1 MKYPVEHPRDWE
13 RLTKPTFAEHAV
25 QRLREPVLRMRA
37 KRLRVGVDLHVVKR
51 AAMPLAPDE
60 VLLICALRNASKYL
74 PSFLAHYRS
83 LGLRRFAFVDDQS
96 EDETRSLLSQED
108 GVDIFESNV
117 RFGASARGLIW
128 RDMLV
133 DLYGRNRWYVS
144 VDVDEYLVFPGSEHR
159 PLNAFIDDLR
169 RHKLRR
175 SMAVMLDIY
184 PETTLGTAPTHTP
197 LEAFPTVVCPLYDT
211 SSYSMTKHYK
221 CTTVRGGPRARL
233 FDSHLRLTKFPV
245 IYMDRRSLF
254 TGVGGH
260 SPLPLHRNHSAVH
273 AILLH
278 YKFTT
283 ESLTEFHRLLA
294 DDQHPRRSEHY
305 RKITQNDGFNE
316 TLSMHYAG
324 SARIEGSH
332 QLVNSGFMQAL

>member
-1 MKYPVEHPRDWE
+1 MKYPVEHARDWE
-13 RLTKPTFAEHAV
+13 RLNKPTFAEHAV
-25 QRLREPVLRMRA
+25 QLLKEPLLRMRA
-37 KRLRVGVDLHVVKR
+37 KRMQIGVDLHVVKR
-51 AAMPLAPDE
+51 AAMLPARDE
-60 VLLICALRNASKYL
+60 VLLICVVRNASKYL

-96 EDETRSLLSQED
+96 DDETRSLLLQED

-117 RFGASARGLIW
+117 RFGAAARGLIW

-144 VDVDEYLVFPGSEHR
+144 VDVDEYLVFPGSENR
-159 PLNAFIDDLR
+159 PLISFIADLR
-169 RHKLRR
+169 KHSLRR
-175 SMAVMLDIY
+175 SLAVMLDVY
-184 PETTLGTAPTHTP
+184 PETPLGAAPTHTP
-197 LEAFPTVVCPLYDT
+197 LEAFPTVVSPLYDL
-211 SSYSMTKHYK
+211 SSYSMDKHYK

-245 IYMDRRSLF
+245 IYMDRPSLF
-254 TGVGGH
+254 TGVGAH
-260 SPLPLHRNHSAVH
+260 SPLPLRRNHSAVH

-283 ESLTEFHRLLA
+283 ESLAEFHRLLA

-316 TLSMHYAG
+316 ALSLRYAG
-324 SARIEGSH
+324 SARFEGSR
-332 QLVNSGFMQAL
+332 QLVDSGFMQAL

>member
-1 MKYPVEHPRDWE
+1 MKYPVEHARDWE
-13 RLTKPTFAEHAV
+13 HLIKPTLAEHAI
-25 QRLREPVLRMRA
+25 QCLREPFL
-37 KRLRVGVDLHVVKR
+37 RLRANGLRSGVDLRVVKR
-51 AAMPLAPDE
+51 AATLPAADE
-60 VLLICALRNASKYL
+60 VLLICVLRNASKYL

-83 LGLRRFAFVDDQS
+83 LGVRRFAFVDDQS
-96 EDETRSLLSQED
+96 EDSTRPLLLQED
-108 GVDIFESNV
+108 GVDIFESSV
-117 RFGASARGLIW
+117 RFGASAGGLIW

-144 VDVDEYLVFPGSEHR
+144 VDVDEYLVFPDSERR

-169 RHKLRR
+169 RHNFKR

-184 PETTLGTAPTHTP
+184 PETSLGMAPAHTP

-211 SSYSMTKHYK
+211 SSYSMTKHHK

-245 IYMDRRSLF
+245 IYMDRPSRF
-254 TGVGGH
+254 TGVGAH

-273 AILLH
+273 AVLLH

-283 ESLTEFHRLLA
+283 EALTEFHRLLV
-294 DDQHPRRSEHY
+294 DHQDPRRSEDY
-305 RKITQNDGFNE
+305 RRIAQNDGFNAA
-316 TLSMHYAG
+316 LSMRYTG
-324 SARIEGSH
+324 SARMEGSRK
-332 QLVNSGFMQAL
+332 LVDSGFMRAL